1 MEFFLVERRAFPD
14 NPNKGC
20 EDDVLRCV
28 FISAVVEILCF
39 YALICFVQFRKEWLI
54 VSQDSFTW
62 FAPVCWF
69 VPLGLA
75 SKSVTQATSWAIIR
89 GIYAYSDVIGGR
101 LAPFLHGLH
110 ALLGKRH
117 LYRAQR
123 FITCDWQ
130 IPGCQVRFTILQRV
144 TCVLS
149 LFISPHAL
157 RLLARGDLSAHAREF
172 AQSTRKES
180 EEEESEA
187 LVLVL

>member
-1 MEFFLVERRAFPD
+1 MEFLLVQRRAFPD
-14 NPNKGC
+14 SPNKDC
-20 EDDVLRCV
+20 EDDVIWCV
-28 FISAVVEILCF
+28 FISVVIELLCF
-39 YALICFVQFRKEWLI
+39 YALNFFRQFRKEWLI